1 MDYVNSHTPDEIA
14 AVISPQFAETD
25 LETITTIVT
34 RYAEQDTWAE
44 NLIFRPDA
52 FNLLQNILTEA
63 GELETHVEYD
73 KLVNTTFAEKA
84 AQQ

>member
-1 MDYVNSHTPDEIA
+1 MATVNFIRYKSQSKTALRE
-14 AVISPQFAETD
+14 
-25 LETITTIVT
+25 VT